1 MVQKTSF
8 TPTRKVRCQLNV
20 TNAVLGSGSLDD
32 GEGLPSAPL
41 GARFGPEDRE
51 FC

>member
-8 TPTRKVRCQLNV
+8 IPIRKVRCQLYV
-20 TNAVLGSGSLDD
+20 TNAGLGSGSLDD
-32 GEGLPSAPL
+32 GEGFPSASV